1 MRAHKFPIINF
12 ILKNPINPSLLRR
25 FSAVLILLVLLICGL
40 NFYSVLAQT
49 PVVRAVL
56 FYSPSCG
63 HCYTLITE
71 DLPPLLEKYNEQL
84 QIIGFDVTNPQGRE
98 LYQAAIDHFQ
108 TPDERIGVP
117 ALIIGDVYLVG
128 GVEIP
133 ETFPS
138 LIETGLAV
146 GGIDW
151 PDIPGL
157 SEILDRE
164 ISQEEVTT
172 DNSPPVKITD
182 TAENEPIDTLDE
194 EISIQTTIINRFSRD
209 LTGNT
214 IAVLTLI
221 GMIVTVFFIGIGFV
235 KETTEKQKYWPE
247 WTIPLLVLI
256 GLGISFYLTFT
267 ETTNTQAV
275 CGPVGDCNTVQ
286 QSPYAL
292 LFGILPIGI
301 VGIVGYLIILIL
313 WVIGRYSSSKKIQS
327 FTSISM
333 WGMVWFG
340 VLFSIYLTFLEPFV
354 IGATC
359 MWCISS
365 AIVMTLLLISTTPY
379 AKVAM
384 TTEEDEGYF
393 AADPDQV

>member
-1 MRAHKFPIINF
+1 MRTHKFPIINI
-12 ILKNPINPSLLRR
+12 ILTNPKILSILRR
-25 FSAVLILLVLLICGL
+25 FSAVVILFVLLICGL
-40 NFYSVLAQT
+40 NIYSVLAQT

-71 DLPPLLEKYNEQL
+71 DLPPLIEKYNEQL
-84 QIIGFDVTNPQGRE
+84 QIIRIDVSNSQGRE
-98 LYQAAIDHFQ
+98 LYQATIDYFQ

-138 LIETGLAV
+138 LIEAGLAA

-157 SEILDRE
+157 SEMLDRE
-164 ISQEEVTT
+164 IPQEEVAT
-172 DNSPPVKITD
+172 DNLPPLQITD
-182 TAENEPIDTLDE
+182 TAKNELIDTLDE

-209 LTGNT
+209 LAGNT

-221 GMIVTVFFIGIGFV
+221 GMIVTVFFMGIGFV
-235 KETTEKQKYWPE
+235 KETTEKPKYWPE

-301 VGIVGYLIILIL
+301 VGIVGYLLILIL

-333 WGMVWFG
+333 WGLSWFG

-359 MWCISS
+359 IWCISS
-365 AIVMTLLLISTTPY
+365 AIVMTLILISTTPY

-384 TTEEDEGYF
+384 TTEEEDEYF